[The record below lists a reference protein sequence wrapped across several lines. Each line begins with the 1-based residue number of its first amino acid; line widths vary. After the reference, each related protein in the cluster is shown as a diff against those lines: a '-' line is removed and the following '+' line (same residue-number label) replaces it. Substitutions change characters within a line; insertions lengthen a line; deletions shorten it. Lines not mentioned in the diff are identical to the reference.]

1 MGPGLKKFW
10 RNTTS
15 ALVMLSAIGFSAE
28 LQANPLASELQY
40 LLENYPA
47 IQSKASLTD
56 AAREDIKAAYALSA
70 PVLAVSGDAGY
81 QHTDQPGNDDL
92 RTRANVTATYNLF
105 DGQYSAFEQ
114 QSAEITHKSNTA
126 DLDNTRQRILFQG
139 IQAYLNLVL
148 QNKLVEISQTNVKLV
163 EQIKTFIESE
173 SNVGRMS
180 QADLLQARA
189 RLAQAHEAL
198 AAYQGAQRQGQNR
211 YYHLFQRVPPAEKML
226 DPLTPS
232 EVVPESLEDAIR
244 LARKHNPVLQS
255 AALLA
260 EASSA
265 RVGSVESALYPRV
278 DLEAAGDA
286 KYNVDGADGSENEA
300 TLLLKL
306 NWNLFDGGRV
316 KSQTQAAALR
326 HNAAMMDLRSK
337 HMEIEEQVRNAF
349 STIETQRQRFRTL
362 QDAEA
367 IAHEAFQARYDMM
380 ASSKETIITV
390 LDTALELL
398 NVRIAVTSA
407 DYTHRLANY
416 QLLLATGQL
425 NQTSIA
431 QLVVEGKL
439 QPAVADETHLLQKL
453 LDGEAIPTPQDTLS
467 TASAPDV
474 LPASYDD
481 MAPIQL
487 EKNTSGYNDM
497 AAFEAAH
504 GAPYSPELAPETGPT
519 GPIELGPAANDATGY
534 YVVLGSFSEPAYAQD
549 RIALAGMDNAF
560 MKTIDINGSTYQ
572 RVLAGPMSQLE
583 AETARDQAKSR
594 GIPDSWILRQ

>member
-15 ALVMLSAIGFSAE
+15 ALVMLSAIGFSTE

-81 QHTDQPGNDDL
+81 QHTDQPGNDDF

-114 QSAEITHKSNTA
+114 QSAEINHKSNTV

-180 QADLLQARA
+180 HADLLQARA

-232 EVVPESLEDAIR
+232 EVVPESLEEAIR

-255 AALLA
+255 AALLT

-286 KYNVDGADGSENEA
+286 KYNVDGVDGSENEA

-316 KSQTQAAALR
+316 KSQTHAAALR

-380 ASSKETIITV
+380 ASGKETIITV

-398 NVRIAVTSA
+398 NVRIAVTSS

-439 QPAVADETHLLQKL
+439 QPAVADDTHLLQKL
-453 LDGEAIPTPQDTLS
+453 LDGEAIPAPQDTLS
-467 TASAPDV
+467 PSSPD
-474 LPASYDD
+474 LLQASYDD
-481 MAPIQL
+481 MAPMQL
-487 EKNTSGYNDM
+487 ANDSSAYNDM

-534 YVVLGSFSEPAYAQD
+534 YVVLGSFSEPVYAQD

-560 MKTIDINGSTYQ
+560 MKAIDINGSTYQ